1 MANLCNFIARVKG
14 DKENVKKFLDGM
26 EQKNGV
32 WLGRGA
38 ELSIVDD
45 DDFNDAW
52 DDSDNSIEFSGICS
66 WSIESS
72 MVNNA
77 LSMRKQTETGEGNW
91 GDLVEGTEYY
101 TLFEYA
107 RKLGIEFEMYST
119 ESGCCFAEHVAYIN
133 ECGEIYESVP
143 YNEVYLGHYSSLEEC
158 QADYPDITKEMWDE
172 GWQGEGDGEVIELGG
187 YGEYPEFSI

>member
-14 DKENVKKFLDGM
+14 DKANVKKFIDGM
-26 EQKNGV
+26 EKKNGV

-45 DDFNDAW
+45 DDFNDTW
-52 DDSDNSIEFSGICS
+52 NDRDSSIEFSGFCS
-66 WSIESS
+66 WSIENS

-77 LSMRKQTETGEGNW
+77 LSMREQAETGEGNW

-107 RKLGIEFEMYST
+107 RKLGVEFEMYSN
-119 ESGCCFAEHVAYIN
+119 ENGCSFAEHIAYTN
-133 ECGEIYESVP
+133 
-143 YNEVYLGHYSSLEEC
+143 
-158 QADYPDITKEMWDE
+158 
-172 GWQGEGDGEVIELGG
+172 
-187 YGEYPEFSI
+187 